1 MCVGVL
7 WRNQGEDSTKTVDYT
22 ALYRKSLEKSPDI
35 AFGVTLSRLACP
47 ELAEGKGDTVANIL
61 I

>member
-7 WRNQGEDSTKTVDYT
+7 WRNQGEDSTKTVNYT

-35 AFGVTLSRLACP
+35 AGKKVNLSAIP
-47 ELAEGKGDTVANIL
+47 AMPVES
-61 I
+61 